1 MYNSE
6 LDTFLA
12 VAEAGSFSKAA
23 KKLYISTPAVVQ
35 QMNLLEKRL
44 NVQL

>member
-12 VAEAGSFSKAA
+12 VAAAGSFSKAA
-23 KKLYISTPAVVQ
+23 KKSGIEFIQWSRQ
-35 QMNLLEKRL
+35 IIF
-44 NVQL
+44 

>member
-12 VAEAGSFSKAA
+12 VAEARSFSKAA
-23 KKLYISTPAVVQ
+23 KNYIY
-35 QMNLLEKRL
+35 LH
-44 NVQL
+44 QLSFSK

>member
-12 VAEAGSFSKAA
+12 VAAAGSFSKA
-23 KKLYISTPAVVQ
+23 
-35 QMNLLEKRL
+35 
-44 NVQL
+44 